1 MKCKYCHKNVR
12 SIAHFM
18 QAHKSLMMRKMRAG
32 RKHRPKDGKR
42 SKRLKR
48 ELAHARGHYCP
59 VCGKRH

>member
-32 RKHRPKDGKR
+32 RGRGRRKTSHRSSGGK
-42 SKRLKR
+42 
-48 ELAHARGHYCP
+48 RGHYCP

>member
-1 MKCKYCHKNVR
+1 MKCRYCHKNVR

-32 RKHRPKDGKR
+32 RGRGRKKASHRSSSGK
-42 SKRLKR
+42 
-48 ELAHARGHYCP
+48 RGHYCP

>member
-1 MKCKYCHKNVR
+1 MKCRYCHKNVR

-32 RKHRPKDGKR
+32 RGRGRRKATSHRSSGGK
-42 SKRLKR
+42 
-48 ELAHARGHYCP
+48 RGHYCP

>member
-32 RKHRPKDGKR
+32 RGKGRKASHRSSGGK
-42 SKRLKR
+42 
-48 ELAHARGHYCP
+48 RGHYCP
-59 VCGKRH
+59 VCGRKH

>member
-32 RKHRPKDGKR
+32 RGKGRKASHRSSDGK
-42 SKRLKR
+42 
-48 ELAHARGHYCP
+48 RGHYCP
-59 VCGKRH
+59 MCGRRHG